1 MEKNYTTT
9 NTLWISTP
17 PKRLLPALP
26 IAPIE
31 TFLIKNTQNKPKN
44 EKPKKRK
51 YCRKKKLPFREEVT
65 KTMDVLVDNLRI
77 LLEGKTLADID
88 NIDTLGDILALRS
101 IIDGI
106 KNDCMD
112 DKRYK

>member
-1 MEKNYTTT
+1 MNTTT
-9 NTLWISTP
+9 NILWTSTSS
-17 PKRLLPALP
+17 KRLLPALP

-31 TFLIKNTQNKPKN
+31 TFLIKSTQNKSKN
-44 EKPKKRK
+44 EKPKKHK

-65 KTMDVLVDNLRI
+65 KTMDILVDNLRI
-77 LLEGKTLADID
+77 LLEGKALADID
-88 NIDTLGDILALRS
+88 NIDTLGDILALKS